1 MIKTRNYNLTYENS
15 KDIKLRVTKLEL
27 WENQS
32 NIMDTEKQEE
42 FQDIQWTIVVQCVKE
57 GNNPPIYKIVMN
69 YYGDAPVPILKCE
82 SDQTEWIKEE

>member
-57 GNNPPIYKIVMN
+57 GNNPPTYKLVMN
-69 YYGDAPVPILKCE
+69 YYGEAPVPILKCE

>member
-1 MIKTRNYNLTYENS
+1 MIKTRNYNLTYENG

-42 FQDIQWTIVVQCVKE
+42 FQDIQWTIVVQCVKK

-82 SDQTEWIKEE
+82 SDQTEWI